1 MSSAAN
7 LLFEAVGRGLSAV
20 ATAADPDLP
29 ELLRESEGRRLALVV
44 RGSERILEVEV
55 RSGALRVLPPRRLTG
70 DRSVTG
76 EAGEAAEVG
85 PPAVAVP
92 PEADPAPDE
101 AVPPPFDPAASSDPF
116 PGDARDVLAGGP
128 DEPAEPAQGTD
139 LPRLAGSV
147 PDFVR
152 FLLSIRRDPSRSPS
166 EDPFGALE
174 VRGSAAARSGFVD
187 LLRRIDP
194 DYEALLA
201 RTAGGVVAHAVSRT
215 AVGRLFQAR
224 RTAARLVDDLA
235 EYLEEETRLVPDP
248 VARTRFAG
256 GVEALRDKV
265 AELEGRLDRAR
276 RRD

>member
-1 MSSAAN
+1 MSSAAD
-7 LLFEAVGRGLSAV
+7 LLFETIGRGLSAV
-20 ATAADPDLP
+20 AAAADPDLP

-55 RSGALRVLPPRRLTG
+55 RSGALRVLPPRRWKG
-70 DRSVTG
+70 DRSVAGAVREVT
-76 EAGEAAEVG
+76 EAG
-85 PPAVAVP
+85 PPAVP
-92 PEADPAPDE
+92 SEADPAPDE
-101 AVPPPFDPAASSDPF
+101 AEPPPVDAATSPDPS
-116 PGDARDVLAGGP
+116 PGDARDVRASGP
-128 DEPAEPAQGTD
+128 DGPAEPTEGAD
-139 LPRLAGSV
+139 LVLAGSV
-147 PDFVR
+147 PDFAR
-152 FLLSIRRDPSRSPS
+152 FLFSIQRDPSPSPS

-174 VRGSAAARSGFVD
+174 VHGSAAARREFVD

-201 RTAGGVVAHAVSRT
+201 RAAGGVVAHAVART
-215 AVGRLFQAR
+215 TVGRLFQAR
-224 RTAARLVDDLA
+224 RTATRLVDDLA

-248 VARTRFAG
+248 VARARFAG

>member
-1 MSSAAN
+1 MSSAVD
-7 LLFEAVGRGLSAV
+7 LLFEAIGRGLSAV
-20 ATAADPDLP
+20 AGAADPDLP

-55 RSGALRVLPPRRLTG
+55 RSGALRILPPRRLMR
-70 DRSVTG
+70 DRSGNVSVREVT
-76 EAGEAAEVG
+76 EVG
-85 PPAVAVP
+85 PPAVSSD
-92 PEADPAPDE
+92 ADPAPDE
-101 AVPPPFDPAASSDPF
+101 AAPPPVDSASPDPS
-116 PGDARDVLAGGP
+116 PGDARDGRASGP
-128 DEPAEPAQGTD
+128 DGPAEPTEGAD
-139 LPRLAGSV
+139 LVLAGSV
-147 PDFVR
+147 PDFAR
-152 FLLSIRRDPSRSPS
+152 FLFSIRRDPSPSPS

-174 VRGSAAARSGFVD
+174 VHGSAAARRGFVD

-201 RTAGGVVAHAVSRT
+201 RAAGGVVAHAVART
-215 AVGRLFQAR
+215 TVGRLFQAR
-224 RTAARLVDDLA
+224 RTATRLVDDLA

-248 VARTRFAG
+248 VARARFAG